1 MALGDIQPHARYN
14 PRAAQGTRTQVE
26 KTLLSVVVL
35 VLAGGLGFW
44 AYRLPK
50 TATRPRTYR
59 HRVDLRCQPVYRG
72 PRSHV
77 YCLCSCF

>member
-35 VLAGGLGFW
+35 VLAGSLGFW
-44 AYRLPK
+44 A
-50 TATRPRTYR
+50 
-59 HRVDLRCQPVYRG
+59 
-72 PRSHV
+72 
-77 YCLCSCF
+77 